1 MGLNDWNIF
10 SYSYNLAREKFK
22 AAVGAE
28 IVEQLLSI
36 PDTISFIEFI
46 YEEAAQTLLIAIYQA
61 HKNGQDD
68 MARQILNYLKMEL
81 LPDAV
86 NMVGGWGLLNPA
98 TRTCFQRFFDAV
110 ALSADT
116 WEQILTVKPP
126 GYGMLVIYSD
136 VDNTSIEI
144 DGEFN
149 FQFS

>member
-1 MGLNDWNIF
+1 
-10 SYSYNLAREKFK
+10 
-22 AAVGAE
+22 
-28 IVEQLLSI
+28 
-36 PDTISFIEFI
+36 
-46 YEEAAQTLLIAIYQA
+46 
-61 HKNGQDD
+61 

-144 DGEFN
+144 DGEFKGYAGQLDPLKVKLQEGKHEVIAKAEGYQVN
-149 FQFS
+149 VKHYTVKEGEVLTVKLDMVKLKES